1 MKAITQPV
9 IVPIQDIRNPTTLPK
24 TSLFIAIKTAN
35 GKKGNID
42 SKTTIKNPTNSDIK
56 MLLFK
61 IIFSKYSIILCIN

>member
-35 GKKGNID
+35 SKKGNID

>member
-56 MLLFK
+56 
-61 IIFSKYSIILCIN
+61 ISK